1 MSPNNFEKLS
11 GGAKD
16 TEKDEEIKKRR
27 WAGAMLCRAL
37 QRGLGCHGTSKDRWT
52 RRPEKSCA
60 RRPPGG
66 RDTNNCGS
74 ESPCPLT
81 LCGIGQ
87 LSTEGLN
94 PLLCERHATPPCPP
108 PQGAGVP
115 CREKGHKRVL
125 HTARPSADVTVIII
139 IPLPQMAWLPPS
151 PPARRPL
158 SAVPRDVKGPQ
169 APGFLPGLSVG
180 QPPAHSVFLQV
191 QGPK

>member
-1 MSPNNFEKLS
+1 MTGWVSGPQICPCIGTQAPIRNFSSAGLGWGPGTADAGADAESPNNFENLS
-11 GGAKD
+11 GEAEN
-16 TEKDEEIKKRR
+16 TEKDGEIKKRR

-52 RRPEKSCA
+52 RRPEKPCA

-87 LSTEGLN
+87 LPTGGLN

-125 HTARPSADVTVIII
+125 HTARPQ
-139 IPLPQMAWLPPS
+139 QM
-151 PPARRPL
+151 
-158 SAVPRDVKGPQ
+158 
-169 APGFLPGLSVG
+169 
-180 QPPAHSVFLQV
+180 
-191 QGPK
+191 